1 MKFSKGVTYMLIATF
16 TFAMMNVFVKAVPH
30 IPAVE
35 IILFRSIVSLVISV
49 GLLKQQSVNIWG
61 KNKQV
66 LIARGVAGAI
76 ALLIF
81 FQLLQE
87 IPLAAASSL
96 AYLAPIFTTVIGIFL
111 VKEKVRPIQW
121 VFFLIS
127 FGGVLMIQG
136 FDSRIEF
143 IHLIMGIAT
152 SFFMGLAYNFIRKL
166 KTSEHPLVIIF
177 YFPLVMLPISGVWSG
192 FVWVMPS
199 GWDWF
204 FLLMV
209 GVLTQIAQFFMTKS
223 YQSSE
228 LSVVS
233 IVNYVGIVFSLS
245 FGFIFFD
252 EIFNLL
258 TFVGMGLVI
267 AGVVSNI
274 FFKGKQM

>member
-1 MKFSKGVTYMLIATF
+1 MKISKGVIYMLIATF
-16 TFAMMNVFVKAVPH
+16 TFALMNVFVKAVPH

-35 IILFRSIVSLVISV
+35 IILFRSVISLVISV
-49 GLLKQQSVNIWG
+49 ALLRQQSVSIWG
-61 KNKQV
+61 KNKPI

-96 AYLAPIFTTVIGIFL
+96 AYLAPIFTTIIGIFI
-111 VKEKVRPIQW
+111 VKERIKPIQW
-121 VFFLIS
+121 IFFLIS

-177 YFPLVMLPISGVWSG
+177 YFPLVMLPISGIWSG
-192 FVWVMPS
+192 FVWEMPQ
-199 GWDWF
+199 GMDWLY
-204 FLLMV
+204 LLMV

-223 YQSSE
+223 YQTEE
-228 LSVVS
+228 LGVVS

-245 FGFIFFD
+245 FGWVFFD
-252 EIFNLL
+252 EIFNVL
-258 TFVGMGLVI
+258 TFVGMGLVV
-267 AGVVSNI
+267 AGVVANVL
-274 FFKGKQM
+274 FKR

>member
-1 MKFSKGVTYMLIATF
+1 MLIATF
-16 TFAMMNVFVKAVPH
+16 TFALMNVFVKAVPH

-35 IILFRSIVSLVISV
+35 IILFRSVISLVISV
-49 GLLKQQSVNIWG
+49 ALLRQQSVSIWG
-61 KNKQV
+61 KNKPI

-96 AYLAPIFTTVIGIFL
+96 AYLAPIFTTIIGIFI
-111 VKEKVRPIQW
+111 VKERIKPIQW
-121 VFFLIS
+121 IFFLIS

-136 FDSRIEF
+136 FDARIEF

-177 YFPLVMLPISGVWSG
+177 YFPLVMLPISGIWSG
-192 FVWVMPS
+192 FVWEMPQ
-199 GWDWF
+199 GVDWF
-204 FLLMV
+204 YLLMV

-223 YQSSE
+223 YQTEE
-228 LSVVS
+228 LGVVS

-245 FGFIFFD
+245 FGWVFFD
-252 EIFNLL
+252 EIFNVL
-258 TFVGMGLVI
+258 TFVGMGLVV
-267 AGVVSNI
+267 AGVVANVL
-274 FFKGKQM
+274 FKR

>member
-1 MKFSKGVTYMLIATF
+1 MKFSKGVSYMLIATF
-16 TFAMMNVFVKAVPH
+16 TFALMNVFVKAVPH

-49 GLLKQQSVNIWG
+49 ALLKQQSVNIWG

-111 VKEKVRPIQW
+111 VKEKVKPLQW

-143 IHLIMGIAT
+143 VHLIMGIAT

-177 YFPLVMLPISGVWSG
+177 YFPLVMLPISGIWSG
-192 FVWVMPS
+192 FVWVMPES
-199 GWDWF
+199 WDWF
-204 FLLMV
+204 FLLLV

-223 YQSSE
+223 YQAEE

-245 FGFIFFD
+245 FGYIFFD
-252 EIFNLL
+252 EIFNVL

-267 AGVVSNI
+267 AGVISNVL
-274 FFKGKQM
+274 FKK